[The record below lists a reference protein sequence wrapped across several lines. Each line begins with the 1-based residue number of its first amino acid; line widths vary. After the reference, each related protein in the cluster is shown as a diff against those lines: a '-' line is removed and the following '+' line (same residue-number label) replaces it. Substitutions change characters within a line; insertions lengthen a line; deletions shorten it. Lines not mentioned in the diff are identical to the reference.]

1 MAKELRYNTEARAR
15 LEQGVN
21 ALADAVKVTLGPK
34 GRNAVL
40 EKLTGPPTITN
51 DGVTI
56 AREIQL
62 ADPFANMGAQL
73 VKEVAMKTNGVVGDG
88 TTTATVL
95 AQAMVREG
103 LRAVDAGANPMR
115 LRRGIERTV
124 PVVLQALTEQAV
136 PISGRDDLLRIAS
149 LAASDDDAIG
159 EVIARAVEHV
169 GEVGVVTTEESDTL
183 GLTVDVVD
191 GIEFDHGYIS
201 AYMVTDPERMEAVL
215 ENPVILLTNKKITAV
230 QEIMPTIEAA
240 KRADRPLVV
249 LAEDVDGPALQLLVG
264 GNMHKTMQSVVVR
277 APGFGHRRVAELED
291 LAVALGGHV
300 IAKDTGIELSEV
312 AREHLGSCDR
322 ITVTENETTIVGA
335 HGEQAL
341 VDARVGQ
348 LEAQLERARID
359 ADQDSLELRIA
370 RLTGR
375 VAVIRVGGAT
385 SVELKERMLRV
396 EDALA
401 ATRAALEEGVV
412 AGGGTALAQAH
423 RALADLDL
431 PGDEAIGPQ
440 VVRRALAEPL
450 RWIAHQRRLRG
461 RRRRADR
468 RRPPAR
474 ARIQRPHRRVRRH
487 VRRGCHRP
495 AQGHPGGAGERGV
508 DRGAAHHDRD
518 GDRRGG
524 HRQSRR
530 HHRAR
535 FRRPRRGHGPPVQHL
550 LSACRFGPFGP
561 RYGLGHGLTV
571 AASFS
576 NYGAGSQS

>member
-1 MAKELRYNTEARAR
+1 MAKELRYNTDARAR

-124 PVVLQALTEQAV
+124 PVVLRAVTENAV
-136 PISGRDDLLRIAS
+136 AVGGRTDLLRIAA
-149 LAASDDDAIG
+149 LAAGDDEAIG
-159 EVIARAVEHV
+159 EVINRAVEHV
-169 GEVGVVTTEESDTL
+169 GESGVITTEESDAL
-183 GLTVDVVD
+183 GLAVDVVD
-191 GIEFDHGYIS
+191 GIEFDNGYIS
-201 AYMVTDPERMEAVL
+201 AYMVTNPERMEAVL

-230 QEIMPTIEAA
+230 QEIMPSVEVA

-312 AREHLGSCDR
+312 TLKHLGSCDR
-322 ITVTENETTIVGA
+322 ITVTEDQTTIVGA
-335 HGEQAL
+335 RGEQRL

-348 LEAQLERARID
+348 LEAQRERARID
-359 ADQDSLELRIA
+359 ADRDNLDLRIA

-401 ATRAALEEGVV
+401 ATRAALEAGIVS
-412 AGGGTALAQAH
+412 GGGTALAQAH

-431 PGDEAIGPQ
+431 PGDEAIGTQ

-450 RWIAHQRRLRG
+450 RWIALNAG
-461 RRRRADR
+461 FEADD
-468 RRPPAR
+468 
-474 ARIQRPHRRVRRH
+474 V
-487 VRRGCHRP
+487 
-495 AQGHPGGAGERGV
+495 
-508 DRGAAHHDRD
+508 
-518 GDRRGG
+518 
-524 HRQSRR
+524 
-530 HHRAR
+530 
-535 FRRPRRGHGPPVQHL
+535 VQIVEDL
-550 LSACRFGPFGP
+550 P
-561 RYGLGHGLTV
+561 LGHGFNALTGEYGDMFEQGV
-571 AASFS
+571 IDPLKVTRAALESAASIAALLITTETAIVEQVMVNPGAIIAPGFGDLAEGMVRPS
-576 NYGAGSQS
+576 NIY

>member
-73 VKEVAMKTNGVVGDG
+73 VKEVAMKTNGMVGDG

-115 LRRGIERTV
+115 LRRGIEQTV

-159 EVIARAVEHV
+159 EVITRAVEHV
-169 GEVGVVTTEESDTL
+169 GEVGVITTEESDTL

-201 AYMVTDPERMEAVL
+201 AYMVTNPERMEAVL

-335 HGEQAL
+335 HGEQGL
-341 VDARVGQ
+341 INARVGH
-348 LEAQLERARID
+348 LEAQRERARID
-359 ADQDSLELRIA
+359 ADRDSLELRIA

-396 EDALA
+396 DDALS
-401 ATRAALEEGVV
+401 ATRAALEAGVV
-412 AGGGTALAQAH
+412 SGGGAALAQAH
-423 RALADLDL
+423 RALADLNL
-431 PGDEAIGPQ
+431 PGDEGIGTQ

-450 RWIAHQRRLRG
+450 RWIAHN
-461 RRRRADR
+461 
-468 RRPPAR
+468 
-474 ARIQRPHRRVRRH
+474 
-487 VRRGCHRP
+487 
-495 AQGHPGGAGERGV
+495 AGFEAEDV
-508 DRGAAHHDRD
+508 
-518 GDRRGG
+518 
-524 HRQSRR
+524 
-530 HHRAR
+530 
-535 FRRPRRGHGPPVQHL
+535 VQIVEDL
-550 LSACRFGPFGP
+550 P
-561 RYGLGHGLTV
+561 LGHGFNALTGEYGDMFEEGV
-571 AASFS
+571 IDPLKVTRAALESAASIAALLITTETAIVEHVAVNPGAIIAPGFGDLAEGMVRPS
-576 NYGAGSQS
+576 NIY

>member
-1 MAKELRYNTEARAR
+1 MAKELRFNSDARAR

-34 GRNAVL
+34 GRNAIL

-62 ADPFANMGAQL
+62 RDPFANMGAQL

-115 LRRGIERTV
+115 VRRGIERAV
-124 PVVLQALTEQAV
+124 PVVVEALRENSVQV
-136 PISGRDDLLRIAS
+136 SQSSDLYRIAA

-159 EVIARAVEHV
+159 DVISRAVEHV
-169 GEVGVVTTEESDTL
+169 GLTGVVTTEESDVP
-183 GLTVDVVD
+183 GLSVDVVD
-191 GIEFDHGYIS
+191 GIEFDHGYTS
-201 AYMVTDPERMEAVL
+201 GYMVTDHDRMEAVL
-215 ENPVILLTNKKITAV
+215 DNPLILLTNKKISQV
-230 QEIMPTIEAA
+230 QEIMPTIEVA

-249 LAEDVDGPALQLLVG
+249 IAEDVDGPALQLLVG

-300 IAKDTGIELSEV
+300 IAKDTGIELGEIT
-312 AREHLGSCDR
+312 REHLGSCAR
-322 ITVTENETTIVGA
+322 LTATENFTTIVGP
-335 HGEQAL
+335 HGQQDR
-341 VDARVGQ
+341 VDSRVSQ
-348 LEAQLERARID
+348 LEAQRERAKLD
-359 ADQDSLELRIA
+359 ADQDMLDIRIA

-401 ATRAALEEGVV
+401 ATRAALEAGIVS
-412 AGGGTALAQAH
+412 GGGTALAQAH
-423 RALADLDL
+423 RALSMLEL
-431 PGDEAIGPQ
+431 VGDEAVGRD

-450 RWIAHQRRLRG
+450 RWIA
-461 RRRRADR
+461 
-468 RRPPAR
+468 
-474 ARIQRPHRRVRRH
+474 IN
-487 VRRGCHRP
+487 
-495 AQGHPGGAGERGV
+495 AGFEGDDVV
-508 DRGAAHHDRD
+508 DIVVDL
-518 GDRRGG
+518 
-524 HRQSRR
+524 
-530 HHRAR
+530 
-535 FRRPRRGHGPPVQHL
+535 P
-550 LSACRFGPFGP
+550 
-561 RYGLGHGLTV
+561 LGHGFNALTGEYGDMFDEGIIDPFKV
-571 AASFS
+571 TRAALESAASIAALLITTETAIVEEIIGQPGAIMAPGFGDLAEGMIRPS
-576 NYGAGSQS
+576 NIY

>member
-73 VKEVAMKTNGVVGDG
+73 VKEVAMKTNGMVGDG

-136 PISGRDDLLRIAS
+136 PISGRDDLLRIAP

-159 EVIARAVEHV
+159 EVITRAVEHV
-169 GEVGVVTTEESDTL
+169 GEVGVITTEESDTL

-201 AYMVTDPERMEAVL
+201 AYMVTNPERMEAVL

-264 GNMHKTMQSVVVR
+264 GNMHRTMQSVVVR

-312 AREHLGSCDR
+312 ALEHLGSCDR
-322 ITVTENETTIVGA
+322 ITVSENETTIVGA
-335 HGEQAL
+335 RGEQAL
-341 VDARVGQ
+341 INARVGH
-348 LEAQLERARID
+348 LEAQRERARID
-359 ADQDSLELRIA
+359 ADRDSLELRIA

-396 EDALA
+396 DDALA
-401 ATRAALEEGVV
+401 ASRAALEAGVV
-412 AGGGTALAQAH
+412 SGGGAALAQAH
-423 RALADLDL
+423 RALADLNL
-431 PGDEAIGPQ
+431 PGDEGIGTQ

-450 RWIAHQRRLRG
+450 RWIAHN
-461 RRRRADR
+461 
-468 RRPPAR
+468 
-474 ARIQRPHRRVRRH
+474 
-487 VRRGCHRP
+487 
-495 AQGHPGGAGERGV
+495 AGFEAEDV
-508 DRGAAHHDRD
+508 
-518 GDRRGG
+518 
-524 HRQSRR
+524 
-530 HHRAR
+530 
-535 FRRPRRGHGPPVQHL
+535 VQIVEDL
-550 LSACRFGPFGP
+550 P
-561 RYGLGHGLTV
+561 LGHGFNALTGEYGDMFEQGV
-571 AASFS
+571 IDPLKVTRAALESAASIAALLITTETAIVEHVAVNPGAIIAPGFGDLAEGMVRPS
-576 NYGAGSQS
+576 NIY

>member
-15 LEQGVN
+15 LEHGVN

-124 PVVLQALTEQAV
+124 PVVLQTLTEQAV
-136 PISGRDDLLRIAS
+136 PINGRDDLLRIAS
-149 LAASDDDAIG
+149 LAASDDEVIG
-159 EVIARAVEHV
+159 EVITRAVEHV
-169 GEVGVVTTEESDTL
+169 GEVGVITTEESDTL

-201 AYMVTDPERMEAVL
+201 AYMVTNPERMEAVL
-215 ENPVILLTNKKITAV
+215 ENPVILLTNKKITGV
-230 QEIMPTIEAA
+230 RDIMPTIEAA

-300 IAKDTGIELSEV
+300 IAKDTGVELSEV
-312 AREHLGSCDR
+312 ALEHLGSCDR

-335 HGEQAL
+335 HGEERL
-341 VDARVGQ
+341 INARVGQ
-348 LEAQLERARID
+348 LEAQRERARID
-359 ADQDSLELRIA
+359 ADRESLDLRIA
-370 RLTGR
+370 RMTGR

-396 EDALA
+396 DDALA
-401 ATRAALEEGVV
+401 ATRAALEAGVV

-423 RALADLDL
+423 RALADLEL
-431 PGDEAIGPQ
+431 PGDEGIGTQ

-450 RWIAHQRRLRG
+450 RWIAHN
-461 RRRRADR
+461 
-468 RRPPAR
+468 
-474 ARIQRPHRRVRRH
+474 
-487 VRRGCHRP
+487 
-495 AQGHPGGAGERGV
+495 AGFEAEDV
-508 DRGAAHHDRD
+508 
-518 GDRRGG
+518 
-524 HRQSRR
+524 
-530 HHRAR
+530 
-535 FRRPRRGHGPPVQHL
+535 VQIVEDL
-550 LSACRFGPFGP
+550 P
-561 RYGLGHGLTV
+561 LGHGFNALTGEYGDMFDEGV
-571 AASFS
+571 IDPLKVTRAALESAASIAALLITTETAIVEQVMVNPGAIIAPGFGDLAEGMVRPS
-576 NYGAGSQS
+576 NIY

>member
-1 MAKELRYNTEARAR
+1 MAKELRYNTEARMR

-62 ADPFANMGAQL
+62 SDPFANMGAQL

-115 LRRGIERTV
+115 VRRGIERAV
-124 PVVLQALTEQAV
+124 PVVLNALSEHAV
-136 PISGRDDLLRIAS
+136 GIGGHNDLLRIAT
-149 LAASDDDAIG
+149 LAACDDEAIG

-169 GEVGVVTTEESDTL
+169 GEAGVVTTEESETL

-191 GIEFDHGYIS
+191 GIEFDHGYVS
-201 AYMVTDPERMEAVL
+201 AYMVTDLERMEAVL
-215 ENPVILLTNKKITAV
+215 EYPLILLTNKKITAV
-230 QEIMPTIEAA
+230 QEILPTIEVA

-300 IAKDTGIELSEV
+300 IAKDTGVELSEV
-312 AREHLGSCDR
+312 TLQHLGSCDR
-322 ITVTENETTIVGA
+322 ITVSENETTIVGA
-335 HGEQAL
+335 HGQQRL
-341 VDARVGQ
+341 VEARVGQ
-348 LEAQLERARID
+348 LEAQRERARID
-359 ADQDSLELRIA
+359 ADRDSLDLRIA

-401 ATRAALEEGVV
+401 ASRAALEAGIVS
-412 AGGGTALAQAH
+412 GGGTALAQAH
-423 RALADLDL
+423 RALADLQL
-431 PGDEAIGPQ
+431 PGDEAIGAE

-450 RWIAHQRRLRG
+450 RWIARN
-461 RRRRADR
+461 
-468 RRPPAR
+468 
-474 ARIQRPHRRVRRH
+474 
-487 VRRGCHRP
+487 
-495 AQGHPGGAGERGV
+495 AGFE
-508 DRGAAHHDRD
+508 
-518 GDRRGG
+518 GDDV
-524 HRQSRR
+524 
-530 HHRAR
+530 
-535 FRRPRRGHGPPVQHL
+535 VQIVEDL
-550 LSACRFGPFGP
+550 P
-561 RYGLGHGLTV
+561 LGHGFNALTGQYGDMFDEGV
-571 AASFS
+571 IDPMKVTRAALESAASIAALLITTETAIVEQVVGNPGAIMAPGFGDLAEGMVRPS
-576 NYGAGSQS
+576 NIY

>member
-1 MAKELRYNTEARAR
+1 MAKELRYNTEARTR

-62 ADPFANMGAQL
+62 SDPFANMGAQL

-115 LRRGIERTV
+115 VRRGIERTV
-124 PVVLQALTEQAV
+124 PVVLQSLTEHAI
-136 PISGRDDLLRIAS
+136 PINGRNDLLRIAT
-149 LAASDDDAIG
+149 LAASDDEAIG
-159 EVIARAVEHV
+159 EVITRAVEHV
-169 GEVGVVTTEESDTL
+169 GEIGVITTEESDAL

-201 AYMVTDPERMEAVL
+201 AYMVTNAERMEAVL
-215 ENPVILLTNKKITAV
+215 DKPLILLTNKKITAV

-240 KRADRPLVV
+240 KRADRPLMV

-264 GNMHKTMQSVVVR
+264 GNMHKTMLSVVVR

-300 IAKDTGIELSEV
+300 IAKDTGVELSEV
-312 AREHLGSCDR
+312 TLQHLGSCDR

-335 HGEQAL
+335 HGEQRL
-341 VDARVGQ
+341 IDARVGQ
-348 LEAQLERARID
+348 LEAQRERARID
-359 ADQDSLELRIA
+359 ADRDSLDLRIA

-401 ATRAALEEGVV
+401 ATRAALEAGIVS
-412 AGGGTALAQAH
+412 GGGTALAQAH
-423 RALADLDL
+423 RALAELNL
-431 PGDEAIGPQ
+431 PGDEGIGTQ

-450 RWIAHQRRLRG
+450 RWIALN
-461 RRRRADR
+461 
-468 RRPPAR
+468 
-474 ARIQRPHRRVRRH
+474 
-487 VRRGCHRP
+487 
-495 AQGHPGGAGERGV
+495 AGFE
-508 DRGAAHHDRD
+508 
-518 GDRRGG
+518 GDDV
-524 HRQSRR
+524 
-530 HHRAR
+530 
-535 FRRPRRGHGPPVQHL
+535 VQIVEDL
-550 LSACRFGPFGP
+550 P
-561 RYGLGHGLTV
+561 LGHGFDALTGEYGDMFDEGV
-571 AASFS
+571 IDPLKVTRAALESAASIAALLITTETAIVEQVVGNPGAIMAPAFGDLAEGMVRPS
-576 NYGAGSQS
+576 NIY

>member
-1 MAKELRYNTEARAR
+1 MAKELRFNSDARAR

-34 GRNAVL
+34 GRNAIL

-62 ADPFANMGAQL
+62 RDPFANMGAQL

-115 LRRGIERTV
+115 VRRGIERAV
-124 PVVLQALTEQAV
+124 PVVVEALRENSVQVQGT
-136 PISGRDDLLRIAS
+136 DLHRIAA
-149 LAASDDDAIG
+149 LAASDDEAIG
-159 EVIARAVEHV
+159 DVISRAVEHV
-169 GEVGVVTTEESDTL
+169 GLSGVVTTDESDTP
-183 GLTVDVVD
+183 GLSVAVVD

-201 AYMVTDPERMEAVL
+201 GYMVTDHDRMEAVL
-215 ENPVILLTNKKITAV
+215 DNPLILLTNKKISQV
-230 QEIMPTIEAA
+230 QEIMPTLEVA

-249 LAEDVDGPALQLLVG
+249 IAEDVDGAALQLLVG

-300 IAKDTGIELSEV
+300 IAKDTGIEFGEIT
-312 AREHLGSCDR
+312 REHLGSCDR
-322 ITVTENETTIVGA
+322 LTATENDTTIVGP
-335 HGEQAL
+335 HGEQKL
-341 VDARVGQ
+341 VDARVNQ
-348 LEAQLERARID
+348 LEAQRERAKLD
-359 ADQDSLELRIA
+359 ADQDMLDVRIA

-401 ATRAALEEGVV
+401 ATRAALEAGIVS
-412 AGGGTALAQAH
+412 GGGTALAQAH
-423 RALADLDL
+423 RALSMVELV
-431 PGDEAIGPQ
+431 GDEATGRD

-450 RWIAHQRRLRG
+450 RWIA
-461 RRRRADR
+461 
-468 RRPPAR
+468 
-474 ARIQRPHRRVRRH
+474 IN
-487 VRRGCHRP
+487 
-495 AQGHPGGAGERGV
+495 AGFEGDDVV
-508 DRGAAHHDRD
+508 DVVVDL
-518 GDRRGG
+518 
-524 HRQSRR
+524 
-530 HHRAR
+530 
-535 FRRPRRGHGPPVQHL
+535 P
-550 LSACRFGPFGP
+550 
-561 RYGLGHGLTV
+561 LGHGFNALTGEYGDMFDEGIIDPFKV
-571 AASFS
+571 TRAALESAASIAALLITTETAVVEEIVGQPGAIMAPGFGDLAEGMIRPS
-576 NYGAGSQS
+576 NIY

>member
-73 VKEVAMKTNGVVGDG
+73 VKEVAMKTNGMVGDG

-149 LAASDDDAIG
+149 LAASDDEAIG
-159 EVIARAVEHV
+159 EVITRAVEHV
-169 GEVGVVTTEESDTL
+169 GEVGVITTEESDTL

-201 AYMVTDPERMEAVL
+201 AYMVTNPERMEAVL

-335 HGEQAL
+335 HGEQGL
-341 VDARVGQ
+341 INARVGH
-348 LEAQLERARID
+348 LEAQRERARID
-359 ADQDSLELRIA
+359 ADRDSLELRIA

-396 EDALA
+396 DDALS
-401 ATRAALEEGVV
+401 ATRAALEAGIVS
-412 AGGGTALAQAH
+412 GGGTALAQAH
-423 RALADLDL
+423 RALADLNL
-431 PGDEAIGPQ
+431 PGDEGIGTQ

-450 RWIAHQRRLRG
+450 RWIAHN
-461 RRRRADR
+461 
-468 RRPPAR
+468 
-474 ARIQRPHRRVRRH
+474 
-487 VRRGCHRP
+487 
-495 AQGHPGGAGERGV
+495 AGFEAEDV
-508 DRGAAHHDRD
+508 
-518 GDRRGG
+518 
-524 HRQSRR
+524 
-530 HHRAR
+530 
-535 FRRPRRGHGPPVQHL
+535 VQIVEDL
-550 LSACRFGPFGP
+550 P
-561 RYGLGHGLTV
+561 LGHGFNALTGEYGDMFEEGV
-571 AASFS
+571 IDPLKVTRAALESAASIAALLITTETAIVEHVVGNPGAIIAPGFGDLAEGMVRPS
-576 NYGAGSQS
+576 NIY

>member
-73 VKEVAMKTNGVVGDG
+73 VKEVAMKTNGMVGDG

-159 EVIARAVEHV
+159 EVITRAVEHV
-169 GEVGVVTTEESDTL
+169 GEVGVITTEESDTL

-201 AYMVTDPERMEAVL
+201 AYMVTNPERMEAVL

-240 KRADRPLVV
+240 KRADRPLLV

-335 HGEQAL
+335 RGEQGL
-341 VDARVGQ
+341 INARVGH
-348 LEAQLERARID
+348 LEAQRERARID
-359 ADQDSLELRIA
+359 ADRDSLELRIA

-396 EDALA
+396 DDALS
-401 ATRAALEEGVV
+401 ATRAALEAGVV
-412 AGGGTALAQAH
+412 SGGGAALAQAH
-423 RALADLDL
+423 RALADLNL
-431 PGDEAIGPQ
+431 PGDEGIGTQ

-450 RWIAHQRRLRG
+450 RWIAHN
-461 RRRRADR
+461 
-468 RRPPAR
+468 
-474 ARIQRPHRRVRRH
+474 
-487 VRRGCHRP
+487 
-495 AQGHPGGAGERGV
+495 AGFEAEDV
-508 DRGAAHHDRD
+508 
-518 GDRRGG
+518 
-524 HRQSRR
+524 
-530 HHRAR
+530 
-535 FRRPRRGHGPPVQHL
+535 VQIVEDL
-550 LSACRFGPFGP
+550 P
-561 RYGLGHGLTV
+561 LGHGFNALTGEYGDMFEEGV
-571 AASFS
+571 IDPLKVTRAALESAASIAALLITTETAIVEHVAVNPGAIIAPGFGDLAEGMVRPS
-576 NYGAGSQS
+576 NIY

>member
-1 MAKELRYNTEARAR
+1 MAKELRYNTDARAR
-15 LEQGVN
+15 LEFGVN

-73 VKEVAMKTNGVVGDG
+73 VKEVAMKTNGAVGDG

-103 LRAVDAGANPMR
+103 LRAVEAGANPMR

-124 PVVLQALTEQAV
+124 PVVLQALTEQSV
-136 PISGRDDLLRIAS
+136 PVGRGDLVRIAT
-149 LAASDDDAIG
+149 LAASDDDVIG
-159 EVIARAVEHV
+159 EAIFRAVEHV
-169 GEVGVVTTEESDTL
+169 GEAGVITTEESDAL
-183 GLTVDVVD
+183 GLSVDVVD

-201 AYMVTDPERMEAVL
+201 AYMVTNPERMEAVL
-215 ENPVILLTNKKITAV
+215 DNPLILLTNKKITAV
-230 QEIMPTIEAA
+230 QDIMPTIEAA

-249 LAEDVDGPALQLLVG
+249 LAEDVDGHALQLLVG
-264 GNMHKTMQSVVVR
+264 GNMHRTMQSVVVR

-300 IAKDTGIELSEV
+300 VAKDTGIELSEV
-312 AREHLGSCDR
+312 LIEHLGSCDR
-322 ITVTENETTIVGA
+322 ITVTEDQTTIVGA
-335 HGEQAL
+335 RGEHRL
-341 VDARVGQ
+341 VEARVSQ
-348 LEAQLERARID
+348 LEAQRERARID
-359 ADQDSLELRIA
+359 ADRDNLDLRIA

-401 ATRAALEEGVV
+401 ATRAALQAGIV

-423 RALADLDL
+423 RALADLVL
-431 PGDEAIGPQ
+431 PGDETIGTQ
-440 VVRRALAEPL
+440 VVSRALAEPL
-450 RWIAHQRRLRG
+450 RWIANN
-461 RRRRADR
+461 
-468 RRPPAR
+468 
-474 ARIQRPHRRVRRH
+474 
-487 VRRGCHRP
+487 
-495 AQGHPGGAGERGV
+495 AGFE
-508 DRGAAHHDRD
+508 
-518 GDRRGG
+518 GDDV
-524 HRQSRR
+524 
-530 HHRAR
+530 
-535 FRRPRRGHGPPVQHL
+535 VQIVQDL
-550 LSACRFGPFGP
+550 P
-561 RYGLGHGLTV
+561 LGHGFNALTGEYGDMFDEGIIDPIKV
-571 AASFS
+571 TRAALESAASIAALLITTETAVVEQVLGNPGAIVAPGFGDLAEGMVRPS
-576 NYGAGSQS
+576 NIY

>member
-1 MAKELRYNTEARAR
+1 MAKDLRFAQEARTL
-15 LEQGVN
+15 LEYGVN

-62 ADPFANMGAQL
+62 RDPFANMGAQL

-115 LRRGIERTV
+115 VRRGIERTV
-124 PVVLQALTEQAV
+124 PVVVEALRDRSVPVEDRADLQRVAT
-136 PISGRDDLLRIAS
+136 
-149 LAASDDDAIG
+149 LAASDDETIG
-159 EVIARAVEHV
+159 EAIAEAVSYV
-169 GEVGVVTTEESDTL
+169 GRSGIVTTEESDTL
-183 GLTVDVVD
+183 GMSVTVVD

-201 AYMVTDPERMEAVL
+201 GYMVTDPERMEAVHD
-215 ENPVILLTNKKITAV
+215 NPLILLTNKKINQV
-230 QEIMPTIEAA
+230 QDIMPSIEAA

-277 APGFGHRRVAELED
+277 APGFGHRRVAELQD

-300 IAKDTGIELSEV
+300 IAKDTGVELSEV
-312 AREHLGSCDR
+312 TREHLGSCDR
-322 ITVTENETTIVGA
+322 ITVTENDTTIVGG
-335 HGEQAL
+335 HGDAKLLE
-341 VDARVGQ
+341 ARVAQ
-348 LEAQLERARID
+348 LEAQLGRARID
-359 ADQDSLELRIA
+359 ADQDSLQLRIA

-401 ATRAALEEGVV
+401 ATRAALEDGIV
-412 AGGGTALAQAH
+412 AGGGTALGQAH
-423 RALADLDL
+423 RALADLEL
-431 PGDEAIGPQ
+431 PGDEGIGRD
-440 VVRRALAEPL
+440 VVRRALPEPL
-450 RWIAHQRRLRG
+450 RWIA
-461 RRRRADR
+461 
-468 RRPPAR
+468 
-474 ARIQRPHRRVRRH
+474 IN
-487 VRRGCHRP
+487 
-495 AQGHPGGAGERGV
+495 AGF
-508 DRGAAHHDRD
+508 D
-518 GDRRGG
+518 GDEVVEVVAGLP
-524 HRQSRR
+524 S
-530 HHRAR
+530 
-535 FRRPRRGHGPPVQHL
+535 GHGFDAL
-550 LSACRFGPFGP
+550 TGE
-561 RYGLGHGLTV
+561 YGDMFAEGVVDPLKVTRAALES
-571 AASFS
+571 AASIAALLITTETAIVEEVVGNPGAIYAPGFGDLAEGMVRPS
-576 NYGAGSQS
+576 NIY